1 MQGSA
6 SFDKNQFLFEAARAS
21 GDFPTM
27 PSRQAVLGMEHA
39 SFYYGS
45 DKVFEDVSFLLDD
58 ARTALVGENGAGKS
72 TLLKCLTG
80 ALDLNAGQII
90 RSRGLR
96 VGTVPQDVPEA
107 LAPLTVREVLQ
118 QSLARVGQDDDW
130 WRLDVLAEEIGIA
143 PDILDKKF
151 GALSGGWQRLMLIA
165 GAAKLEEP
173 DILILD
179 EPTNHLDLA
188 NINTLE
194 RWLTAEFEIP
204 MLIVSHDREILDR
217 VTERTLFLRSDG
229 VHAFKTRFSVA
240 REELLRR
247 DATAAA
253 RARLEQKEIERL
265 EQAAARY
272 KVWAVKNPDLN
283 KRKAAVETRIA
294 RIEADRTQSYVARE
308 RRLELADGDIDARV
322 ALRLANLEVKTPDG
336 RKLIG
341 IDRLTVAAGDR
352 IALLGAN
359 GAGKS
364 TFLSALAAAYDPAR
378 EHYDGTAPVRFNPSS
393 RLVYF
398 DQTMRDLPVK
408 TAILDYVVEAEGV
421 TEKNAVRLLAQAGF
435 SFARIQEPIGVLS
448 HGERARLVF
457 LKMKLLRPNFYLL
470 DEPTNHLDIEGQE
483 DLEDQ
488 LEGSDVSCLFV
499 SHDRFFTRTA
509 ATRFLEIR
517 TGRLVEIDDPDA
529 FFDAQT

>member
-1 MQGSA
+1 MLEGISRQM
-6 SFDKNQFLFEAARAS
+6 AA
-21 GDFPTM
+21 
-27 PSRQAVLGMEHA
+27 RQAVLGMERA
-39 SFYYGS
+39 SFFYGS
-45 DKVFEDVSFLLDD
+45 APVFRNVSFLLDG
-58 ARTALVGENGAGKS
+58 ARTALVGDNGAGKS
-72 TLLKCLTG
+72 TLLKCLSG
-80 ALDLNAGQII
+80 ALELNGGTVI

-96 VGTVPQDVPEA
+96 VGSVPQDVPA
-107 LAPLTVREVLQ
+107 SLGDKTVREVLHR
-118 QSLARVGQDDDW
+118 SLARIGQDEDW
-130 WRLDVLAEEIGIA
+130 WRIDVLLDEIGVA
-143 PDILDKKF
+143 PDILDKRF
-151 GALSGGWQRLMLIA
+151 GELSGGWQRLMLIA

-173 DILILD
+173 DILVLD

-194 RWLTAEFEIP
+194 RWLTVDFQIP

-229 VHAFKTRFSVA
+229 VHAFRTRFSLA

-247 DATAAA
+247 DAANAT
-253 RARLEQKEIERL
+253 RAQLEEKEIKRL

-283 KRKAAVETRIA
+283 KRKNAVESRIA
-294 RIEADRTQSYVARE
+294 RIEAERTQTYVARE
-308 RRLELADGDIDARV
+308 RRLELSEGDTDARV
-322 ALRLANLEVKTPDG
+322 VLRLAGLDVKTPDG
-336 RKLIG
+336 RRLIG
-341 IDRLTVAAGDR
+341 IDRLAIAAGDR

-364 TFLSALAAAYDPAR
+364 TLLSALAAAYDPEL
-378 EHYDGTAPVRFNPSS
+378 EHYDGTAAVRFNPSC

-398 DQTMRDLPVK
+398 DQSMRDLPLD
-408 TAILDYVVEAEGV
+408 TAILDYVLSADGIAERD
-421 TEKNAVRLLAQAGF
+421 AIRLLAQAGF
-435 SFARIQEPIGVLS
+435 AFKRIGEPIEVLS

-488 LEGSDVSCLFV
+488 LERSDVSCLFV

-517 TGRLVEIDDPDA
+517 RSRLVEIDDPDA

>member
-1 MQGSA
+1 M
-6 SFDKNQFLFEAARAS
+6 AA
-21 GDFPTM
+21 
-27 PSRQAVLGMEHA
+27 RQAVLGMEHA

-45 DKVFEDVSFLLDD
+45 GRVFEDVSFLLDD

-80 ALDLNAGQII
+80 TLELNAGKVI

-96 VGTVPQDVPEA
+96 IGSVPQDVPA
-107 LAPLTVREVLQ
+107 GLAGRTVRDVLHQ
-118 QSLARVGQDDDW
+118 ALVRVGQDDDW
-130 WRLDVLAEEIGIA
+130 WRLDVLLDEIGVE
-143 PDILDKKF
+143 PGILDQDF
-151 GALSGGWQRLMLIA
+151 GDLSGGWQRLMLIA
-165 GAAKLEEP
+165 AAARLEEP

-194 RWLTAEFEIP
+194 RWLTVEFEIP

-217 VTERTLFLRSDG
+217 VTERTLFLRGDG

-253 RARLEQKEIERL
+253 RARLEDKEIRRL

-283 KRKAAVETRIA
+283 KRKNAVETRIA
-294 RIEADRTQSYVARE
+294 RIEAERTQTYVARE
-308 RRLELADGDIDARV
+308 RRLELSDGDIDAKV
-322 ALRLANLEVKTPDG
+322 ALRLANLDVKTPDG
-336 RKLIG
+336 RKLIA
-341 IDRLTVAAGDR
+341 IDRLTIAAGDR
-352 IALLGAN
+352 IALLGVN

-364 TFLSALAAAYDPAR
+364 TMLSTIAAAYDPAR
-378 EHYDGTAPVRFNPSS
+378 EHYDGQAPVRFNPSC

-398 DQTMRDLPVK
+398 DQSMRDLPVDQ
-408 TAILDYVVEAEGV
+408 AILDFVVGAEGV
-421 TEKNAVRLLAQAGF
+421 TEKEAIRVLARAGF
-435 SFARIQEPIGVLS
+435 AFARIREPIGVLS

-483 DLEDQ
+483 DLEEQ
-488 LEGSDVSCLFV
+488 LERSDVSCLFV
-499 SHDRFFTRTA
+499 SHDRFFTRSA

-517 TGRLVEIDDPDA
+517 RGRLVEIDDPDA
-529 FFDAQT
+529 FFDAQADEAA

>member
-1 MQGSA
+1 M
-6 SFDKNQFLFEAARAS
+6 AARH
-21 GDFPTM
+21 
-27 PSRQAVLGMEHA
+27 AVLGMEQA

-45 DKVFEDVSFLLDD
+45 SRVFRGVSFLLDN

-80 ALDLNAGQII
+80 SLELNAGQVI

-96 VGTVPQDVPEA
+96 VGSVPQDVPA
-107 LAPLTVREVLQ
+107 GLADKTVREVLHEA
-118 QSLARVGQDDDW
+118 LVRIGQDDDW
-130 WRLDVLAEEIGIA
+130 WRIDVLIDEIGVEPA
-143 PDILDKKF
+143 ILDKKF
-151 GALSGGWQRLMLIA
+151 GELSGGWQRLMLIA
-165 GAAKLEEP
+165 AAARLEEP

-194 RWLTAEFEIP
+194 RWLTVEFKIP

-253 RARLEQKEIERL
+253 RARLEEKEIKRL

-283 KRKAAVETRIA
+283 KRKNAVETRIA
-294 RIEADRTQSYVARE
+294 RIEAERTQTYVARE
-308 RRLELADGDIDARV
+308 RRLELSDGDIDAKV
-322 ALRLANLEVKTPDG
+322 ALRLANLDVKTPDG

-341 IDRLTVAAGDR
+341 IERLTVAAGDR
-352 IALLGAN
+352 IALVGAN

-364 TFLSALAAAYDPAR
+364 TLLSTIAAAYDPAR
-378 EHYDGTAPVRFNPSS
+378 EHYDGQTPVRFNPSCK
-393 RLVYF
+393 LVYF
-398 DQTMRDLPVK
+398 DQSMRDLPVK
-408 TAILDYVVEAEGV
+408 TAILDYVVAAEGI
-421 TEKNAVRLLAQAGF
+421 TEKEAIRVLAQAGF
-435 SFARIQEPIGVLS
+435 AFARVREPIGVLS

-457 LKMKLLRPNFYLL
+457 LKMRLLRPNFYLL

-483 DLEDQ
+483 DLEEQ
-488 LEGSDVSCLFV
+488 LERSDVSCLFV

-517 TGRLVEIDDPDA
+517 RGRLIEIDDPDA
-529 FFDAQT
+529 FFDAQIDKAA

>member
-1 MQGSA
+1 MA
-6 SFDKNQFLFEAARAS
+6 V
-21 GDFPTM
+21 
-27 PSRQAVLGMEHA
+27 RQAVLGMEHA
-39 SFYYGS
+39 SFFYGS
-45 DKVFEDVSFLLDD
+45 QPVFRNVSFLLDG
-58 ARTALVGENGAGKS
+58 ARTALVGDNGAGKS
-72 TLLKCLTG
+72 TLLNCLSG
-80 ALDLNAGQII
+80 ALELNGGKVI

-96 VGTVPQDVPEA
+96 VGSVPQDVPVG
-107 LAPLTVREVLQ
+107 LGDRTVREVLHR
-118 QSLARVGQDDDW
+118 SLARIGQDDDW
-130 WRLDVLAEEIGIA
+130 WRIDVLLDEIGVA
-143 PDILDKKF
+143 PDILDKRF
-151 GALSGGWQRLMLIA
+151 DALSGGWQRLMLIA
-165 GAAKLEEP
+165 GAARLEEP
-173 DILILD
+173 DILVLD

-194 RWLTAEFEIP
+194 RWLTVDFQIP

-229 VHAFKTRFSVA
+229 VHAFKTRFSLA

-247 DATAAA
+247 DAANAA
-253 RARLEQKEIERL
+253 RAQLEEKEIKRL

-283 KRKAAVETRIA
+283 KRKAAVESRIA
-294 RIEADRTQSYVARE
+294 RIEAERTQTYVARE
-308 RRLELADGDIDARV
+308 RRLELSDGDTDARV
-322 ALRLANLEVKTPDG
+322 ALRLAGLDVKTPDG

-341 IDRLTVAAGDR
+341 IDRLAIAAGDR

-364 TFLSALAAAYDPAR
+364 TLLSAIAAAYDPEL
-378 EHYDGTAPVRFNPSS
+378 EHYDGTAVVRFNPSC

-398 DQTMRDLPVK
+398 DQSMRDLPLD
-408 TAILDYVVEAEGV
+408 TAILDYVLSADGVAERD
-421 TEKNAVRLLAQAGF
+421 AIRLLAQAGF
-435 SFARIQEPIGVLS
+435 AFRRIGEPIEVLS

-488 LEGSDVSCLFV
+488 LERSDVSCLFV
-499 SHDRFFTRTA
+499 SHDRFFTRAA

-517 TGRLVEIDDPDA
+517 KGRLVEIDDPDA
-529 FFDAQT
+529 FFDGQT

>member
-1 MQGSA
+1 MA
-6 SFDKNQFLFEAARAS
+6 
-21 GDFPTM
+21 
-27 PSRQAVLGMEHA
+27 SRQAVLGMEQA
-39 SFYYGS
+39 SFFYGS
-45 DKVFEDVSFLLDD
+45 GRVFENVSFLLDG

-80 ALDLNAGQII
+80 ALELNAGQVI

-96 VGTVPQDVPEA
+96 IGQVPQDVPSDLAGRPVRDVLGDA
-107 LAPLTVREVLQ
+107 LTRI
-118 QSLARVGQDDDW
+118 GQDGDY
-130 WRLDVLAEEIGIA
+130 WRIDVLIDEIGVA
-143 PDILDKKF
+143 HETLDRPF
-151 GALSGGWQRLMLIA
+151 GTLSGGWQRLLLIA
-165 GAAKLEEP
+165 AAARLEEP

-194 RWLTAEFEIP
+194 RWLTTEFAVP
-204 MLIVSHDREILDR
+204 MLIVSHDREFLDR

-253 RARLEQKEIERL
+253 RAKQEDREIKRL

-272 KVWAVKNPDLN
+272 KVWAIKNPDLN
-283 KRKAAVETRIA
+283 KRKNAVESRIA
-294 RIEADRTQSYVARE
+294 RIENERTQTYTARE

-322 ALRLANLEVKTPDG
+322 ALRLSGLDITVPGSD
-336 RKLIG
+336 RKLIA
-341 IDRLTVAAGDR
+341 IERLTIGAGER
-352 IALLGAN
+352 VALLGTN

-364 TFLSALAAAYDPAR
+364 TLLATLAAAFDPEQ
-378 EHYDGTAPVRFNPSS
+378 EHYDGSAAVRFNPAC

-398 DQTMRDLPVK
+398 DQTMSDLPTA

-421 TEKNAVRLLAQAGF
+421 TEKDAIRHLAAAGFAFVRLK
-435 SFARIQEPIGVLS
+435 EPIGVLS

-457 LKMKLLRPNFYLL
+457 LKMKLLRPNFYVL

-488 LEGSDVSCLFV
+488 LEKSDVSCLFV
-499 SHDRFFTRTA
+499 SHDRFFTRTV

-517 TGRLVEIDDPDA
+517 KGRLVETDDADA
-529 FFDAQT
+529 FFDCQS

>member
-1 MQGSA
+1 M
-6 SFDKNQFLFEAARAS
+6 AA
-21 GDFPTM
+21 
-27 PSRQAVLGMEHA
+27 RQAVLGMEHA

-45 DKVFEDVSFLLDD
+45 GRVFEDVSFLLDD

-80 ALDLNAGQII
+80 GLELNAGQVI

-96 VGTVPQDVPEA
+96 IGTVPQDVPEG
-107 LAPLTVREVLQ
+107 LAGRTVRDVLAA
-118 QSLARVGQDDDW
+118 SLARAGLDGEE
-130 WRLDVLAEEIGIA
+130 WRIDVLFDEIGA
-143 PDILDKKF
+143 SPDLLDKPF
-151 GALSGGWQRLMLIA
+151 GSLSGGWQRLMLIA
-165 GAAKLEEP
+165 AAARLEEP
-173 DILILD
+173 DILVLD

-194 RWLTAEFEIP
+194 RWLTVEFKLP

-217 VTERTLFLRSDG
+217 VTQRTLFLRSDG

-247 DATAAA
+247 DATAAS
-253 RARLEQKEIERL
+253 RAKVEEKEIKRL

-283 KRKAAVETRIA
+283 KRKNAVETRIA
-294 RIEADRTQSYVARE
+294 RIEAERTQTYVARE
-308 RRLELADGDIDARV
+308 RRLELSDGDIDARV
-322 ALRLANLEVKTPDG
+322 ALRLSTLGVKTPDG
-336 RKLIG
+336 RRLIA

-352 IALLGAN
+352 IAILGAN

-364 TFLSALAAAYDPAR
+364 TLLTALAAAYDPAR
-378 EHYDGTAPVRFNPSS
+378 EHYDGQAPVRFNPSC

-398 DQTMRDLPVK
+398 DQSMRDLPVK
-408 TAILDYVVEAEGV
+408 TAILDYVLEVEGAS
-421 TEKNAVRLLAQAGF
+421 EKEAIRLLAQAGF
-435 SFARIQEPIGVLS
+435 AFARVREPIRVLS

-483 DLEDQ
+483 DLEAQ
-488 LEGSDVSCLFV
+488 LERSDVSCLFV
-499 SHDRFFTRTA
+499 SHDRYFTRTA

-517 TGRLVEIDDPDA
+517 KGRLVEIEDPDA
-529 FFDAQT
+529 FFDAQQ

>member
-1 MQGSA
+1 M
-6 SFDKNQFLFEAARAS
+6 AA
-21 GDFPTM
+21 
-27 PSRQAVLGMEHA
+27 RQAVLGMEHA
-39 SFYYGS
+39 SFFYGS
-45 DKVFEDVSFLLDD
+45 NPVFRNVSFLLDD

-80 ALDLNAGQII
+80 ALELNGGKVI

-96 VGTVPQDVPEA
+96 IGSVPQDVPTR
-107 LAPLTVREVLQ
+107 LADKTVREVLHH
-118 QSLARVGQDDDW
+118 SLDRIGQGDDW
-130 WRLDVLAEEIGIA
+130 WRIDVLLDEIGVEPA
-143 PDILDKKF
+143 VLDKRF
-151 GALSGGWQRLMLIA
+151 GELSGGWQRLMLIA
-165 GAAKLEEP
+165 GAARLEEP
-173 DILILD
+173 DILVLD

-194 RWLTAEFEIP
+194 RWLTVEFQVP
-204 MLIVSHDREILDR
+204 MLVVSHDREILDR

-229 VHAFKTRFSVA
+229 MHTFKTRFSIA

-247 DATAAA
+247 DASAAA
-253 RARLEQKEIERL
+253 RARLEEKEIKRL

-283 KRKAAVETRIA
+283 KRKNAVETRIA
-294 RIEADRTQSYVARE
+294 RIEAERTQTYVARE

-322 ALRLANLEVKTPDG
+322 ALRLAGLDVKTPDG
-336 RKLIG
+336 RKLLG
-341 IDRLTVAAGDR
+341 IDRLAIAAGDR

-364 TFLSALAAAYDPAR
+364 TLLSTLAGAYDPAL
-378 EHYDGTAPVRFNPSS
+378 EHYDGRAAVRFNPSC

-398 DQTMRDLPVK
+398 DQSMRDLPLD
-408 TAILDYVVEAEGV
+408 TGILDYVLSADGV
-421 TEKNAVRLLAQAGF
+421 SERDAIRLLAQAGF
-435 SFARIQEPIGVLS
+435 AFKRIGEPISVLS

-457 LKMKLLRPNFYLL
+457 LRMKLLRPNFYLL

-488 LEGSDVSCLFV
+488 LERSDVSCLFV

-517 TGRLVEIDDPDA
+517 RGRLVEIDDPDA